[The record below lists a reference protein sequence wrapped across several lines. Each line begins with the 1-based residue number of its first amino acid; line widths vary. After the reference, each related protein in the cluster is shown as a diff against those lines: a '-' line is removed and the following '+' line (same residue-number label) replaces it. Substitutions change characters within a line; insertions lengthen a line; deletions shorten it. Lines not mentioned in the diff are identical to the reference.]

1 MTDAVPTDHGPA
13 AYADR
18 EAVEVVYRTHVD
30 AGRVDTWSIAD
41 MRLVMGEREGPRFS
55 DAYSGRWFLNCHCNG
70 GVFNLGH
77 RNPRVIAA
85 LRDAMDHADIGNH
98 HLVSAYR
105 AEAAERLVATT
116 GGRLPGVVFATT
128 GGEAIDLAIK
138 AVRYATGRDEIVS
151 VVGGYH
157 GHTGLALATGEA
169 KFREPFRHHV
179 PGFVQ
184 VPYNDLAAMD
194 AVIGDG
200 TAAVILES
208 IPATLGF
215 PMPEPGYLSGVAR
228 RCHERGATLI
238 LDEVQTGL
246 GRTGTC
252 WYCEQEDV
260 EPDVLVTGKGLGGG
274 IYPIAATLMTADV
287 HRFTHEQPFSH
298 VSTFGGAELGCVAV
312 CEVLDIIGAPGFL
325 ERVRDLGER
334 IHAGIDGL
342 GFEIRRRGMLFGLK
356 FPDVYG
362 GMTAMKALFDAG
374 VYTFFAANDPSV
386 LQCKPALVITDD
398 DADWLI
404 DTVRATF
411 G

>member
-1 MTDAVPTDHGPA
+1 MTHGPGAYPDRDAVES
-13 AYADR
+13 AYRAL
-18 EAVEVVYRTHVD
+18 VD
-30 AGRVDTWSIAD
+30 AGRVDVWTLAD
-41 MRLVMGEREGPRFS
+41 LRLVMGEREGPRFQ
-55 DAYSGRWFLNCHCNG
+55 DAYSGRWFLNCHGNG

-85 LRDAMDHADIGNH
+85 LRHAMDHADIGNH

-116 GGRLPGVVFATT
+116 GGRLSGVVFATT
-128 GGEAIDLAIK
+128 GGEAVDLAIK
-138 AVRYATGRDEIVS
+138 AARCATTRDEIVS
-151 VVGGYH
+151 VEGGYH

-169 KFREPFRHHV
+169 KFREPFRHLV
-179 PGFVQ
+179 PGFLQ
-184 VPYNDLAAMD
+184 VPYDDLGAMD
-194 AVIGDG
+194 AAISDR

-215 PMPEPGYLSGVAR
+215 PMPSPGYLPGVAR
-228 RCHERGATLI
+228 LCHERGALLI

-246 GRTGTC
+246 GRTGTV
-252 WYCEQEDV
+252 WYCEQEGV

-274 IYPIAATLMTADV
+274 IYPIAATLMTPAV
-287 HRFTHEQPFSH
+287 HRFTREHPFSH

-312 CEVLDIIGAPGFL
+312 CEVIDIITAPGFL
-325 ERVRDLGER
+325 DRVQVLGER
-334 IHAGIDGL
+334 IAAGIAGL

-356 FPDVYG
+356 FAGEHG

-386 LQCKPALVITDD
+386 LQLKPPLVIDD
-398 DADWLI
+398 ADADWLVE
-404 DTVRATF
+404 TVRATF
-411 G
+411 S